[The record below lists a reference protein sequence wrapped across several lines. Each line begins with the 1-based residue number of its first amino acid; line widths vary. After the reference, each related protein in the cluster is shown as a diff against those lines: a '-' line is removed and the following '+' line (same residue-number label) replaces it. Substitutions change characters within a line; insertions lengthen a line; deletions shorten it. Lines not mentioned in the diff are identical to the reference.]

1 MVMMSFPRNLSKR
14 NLVIGY
20 LPSGTPCLDS
30 SITFFFFFQIFEI
43 IKIAFFISYLEHKT
57 MADTPKSWS
66 LDLDVLW
73 TFK

>member
-1 MVMMSFPRNLSKR
+1 MPRKLNNFVGFLGFFLK
-14 NLVIGY
+14 L
-20 LPSGTPCLDS
+20 LD
-30 SITFFFFFQIFEI
+30 
-43 IKIAFFISYLEHKT
+43 IAFFISYLEHKT

>member
-1 MVMMSFPRNLSKR
+1 MPRQLN
-14 NLVIGY
+14 NFF
-20 LPSGTPCLDS
+20 
-30 SITFFFFFQIFEI
+30 FFFFFQIFEI

>member
-1 MVMMSFPRNLSKR
+1 MPRQLNNFVGWFFSFQN
-14 NLVIGY
+14 
-20 LPSGTPCLDS
+20 
-30 SITFFFFFQIFEI
+30 FEI

>member
-1 MVMMSFPRNLSKR
+1 MPRKLN
-14 NLVIGY
+14 NFVVIFGV
-20 LPSGTPCLDS
+20 
-30 SITFFFFFQIFEI
+30 FFCNYKKLLFIF
-43 IKIAFFISYLEHKT
+43 SYLEHKT

>member
-1 MVMMSFPRNLSKR
+1 MPRQLNNFSFFSFKFSK
-14 NLVIGY
+14 LFK
-20 LPSGTPCLDS
+20 LL
-30 SITFFFFFQIFEI
+30 
-43 IKIAFFISYLEHKT
+43 FFISYLEHKT